1 MTDAGSALL
10 PALPGL
16 SLASG
21 ETLRAVFRPDLD
33 AELRYVTTTLALTTA
48 RVCWQSADGAWSAV
62 ACAATLR
69 LEQREHAGLGE
80 LRLLDGERTLARFFH
95 TLAVA
100 KEATELVDAFEA
112 QQGKPRS
119 RPVAPAEDDS
129 SELPS
134 SGRFPLLRVMA
145 FARPHLPA
153 VLVGLLLT
161 LASTAA
167 GLIPPYLTMPLV
179 DEVLVPGQAGQLSAE
194 LALPKV
200 ALYLGGLAAAAVA
213 AWLLVWA
220 QGALLSY
227 VTEKVAADLRN
238 RAFAHLHKLS
248 LEYFGGKRTGDLIAR
263 ISSDTEHLCSF
274 LSDTLV
280 DFVTDVLMIV
290 STCVV
295 LFSLDMTLAAAAV
308 ISFPPIAWL
317 IMRIRTKM
325 LHGYLRGGRVWSA
338 MTNILADTIP
348 GIRVVKAFSQERRE
362 IERFAQVNRRIVEI
376 NNRNNKMWTFFWP
389 AVALLN
395 QIGLL
400 VVWAVGARQ
409 VLHHEVTVGVLTA
422 FIAYIGRFYTRVE
435 SMSRMLTATQRA
447 SAAAQ
452 RLFEILDRVPSV
464 LDPKDPIPLGE
475 VRGEIELE
483 RVSFRYGSRLV
494 LDDVSFRVSPGQMIG
509 IVGHTGSG
517 KSTVANL
524 LCRFYDPSAGAVR
537 VDGHDIRRLSIADY
551 RKHIGIVL
559 QEPFLFFGTIAD
571 NVGYGLPG
579 VSGSQLIEAAR
590 AAHAHD
596 FILKLPEGYDA
607 LVGERGQSLSGG
619 ERQRI
624 AIARAILVDPRIL
637 LLDEATSAV
646 DTQTEREIQRALDN
660 VVAGRTTIAIAHR
673 LSTLRKAD
681 LLLVIK
687 DGRLAERGT
696 HAELLALDG
705 EYARLQRAQAATS
718 APVESVVDEEDA
730 APALPRIA
738 LDALALERDD
748 GGNLVAV
755 DRQSGQH
762 EGVVPRRCFPLSHPD
777 GFVSLLDGR
786 GRDRICIEAPGQLP
800 AEARHA
806 LAVALAKSE
815 FLPRVTRIVRVTNE
829 GTWSRWEVETDR
841 GPRGFVVD
849 QEDNIRRLDDGR
861 HVITD
866 SFGMRFLVPAPEQ
879 LDGHSRRCLVKAGLA
894 KAARLAE
901 HALDSWARK
910 ETNHAQA
917 DTAILDHGDT
927 SCWGE
932 RRGGQEAEGSVG
944 PEGPGASGCPLS
956 GYPGRR
962 GARQKGGRRQRAERA
977 ACGGSRPGNP
987 RAGRGPRRAQTGPGA
1002 GLLLVAGRRRAGR

>member
-1 MTDAGSALL
+1 MTDAGPSSLA
-10 PALPGL
+10 ALPGL
-16 SLASG
+16 SLAEG
-21 ETLRAVFRPDLD
+21 ERLRAVFRPDLD
-33 AELRYVTTTLALTTA
+33 EGLRYATATLALTTA
-48 RVCWQSADGAWSAV
+48 RVCWQSAAGAWSAV
-62 ACAATLR
+62 DLGATLR

-80 LRLLDGERTLARFFH
+80 LCLCDGPRTVARFFH

-100 KEATELVDAFEA
+100 KQATELADAFEA
-112 QQGKPRS
+112 QQGRPRT
-119 RPVAPAEDDS
+119 RPVAPAEDRDS
-129 SELPS
+129 ADLPI
-134 SGRFPLLRVMA
+134 SGKHPLLRVMA

-161 LASTAA
+161 LAATAA

-200 ALYLGGLAAAAVA
+200 ALYLGGLAAAAVV

-220 QGALLSY
+220 QGALLAY

-238 RAFAHLHKLS
+238 RAFAHLQKLS

-290 STCVV
+290 GTCVV
-295 LFSLDMTLAAAAV
+295 LFSLDPTLAAAAV

-348 GIRVVKAFSQERRE
+348 GIRVVKAFSQEQRE
-362 IERFAQVNRRIVEI
+362 VERFALVNRRIVEI
-376 NNRNNKMWTFFWP
+376 NNRNNAMWTFFWP

-464 LDPKDPIPLGE
+464 LEPKEPIPLGE

-494 LDDVSFRVSPGQMIG
+494 LDDVSFKVMPGQMIG

-537 VDGHDIRRLSIADY
+537 VDGKDIRRVSIAEY

-579 VSGSQLIEAAR
+579 ASGTQLIAAAR

-596 FILKLPEGYDA
+596 FILKLPEGYDS

-646 DTQTEREIQRALDN
+646 DAQTEREIQRALDN

-705 EYARLQRAQAATS
+705 EYARLQRAQAATA
-718 APVESVVDEEDA
+718 APQVGVAEAEEVEDA
-730 APALPRIA
+730 GLPGIAP
-738 LDALALERDD
+738 DALTLEHD
-748 GGNLVAV
+748 GGGGLVAV
-755 DRQSGQH
+755 DRQSGRRQV
-762 EGVVPRRCFPLSHPD
+762 VVPRRCFPLSHPD
-777 GFVSLLDGR
+777 GFVSLLDVR
-786 GRDRICIEAPGQLP
+786 GRDCACIESPTLLP
-800 AEARHA
+800 AETRQA
-806 LAVALAKSE
+806 LAAALARSE
-815 FLPRVTRIVRVTNE
+815 FLPQITRILRVVNE
-829 GTWSRWEVETDR
+829 GTWSRWQVETDR
-841 GPRGFVVD
+841 GQRSFIVD

-866 SFGMRFLVPAPEQ
+866 SYGMRFLVPTPEQ
-879 LDGHSRRCLVKAGLA
+879 LDGHSRRCL
-894 KAARLAE
+894 ARYA
-901 HALDSWARK
+901 
-910 ETNHAQA
+910 
-917 DTAILDHGDT
+917 
-927 SCWGE
+927 
-932 RRGGQEAEGSVG
+932 
-944 PEGPGASGCPLS
+944 
-956 GYPGRR
+956 
-962 GARQKGGRRQRAERA
+962 
-977 ACGGSRPGNP
+977 
-987 RAGRGPRRAQTGPGA
+987 
-1002 GLLLVAGRRRAGR
+1002 

>member
-1 MTDAGSALL
+1 MTDAGSPTLV
-10 PALPGL
+10 ALPGL
-16 SLASG
+16 ALAAG
-21 ETLRAVFRPDLD
+21 ESLRAVFRPDLD
-33 AELRYVTTTLALTTA
+33 EQLHYVTAAVALTSA
-48 RVCWQSADGAWSAV
+48 RVCWQSAAGPWASV
-62 ACAATLR
+62 AFATTLK
-69 LEQREHAGLGE
+69 LEQREYAGLGE
-80 LRLLDGERTLARFFH
+80 LRVTDGARIVARFFH

-100 KEATELVDAFEA
+100 REATLFADAFEA
-112 QQGKPRS
+112 QRGKPRT
-119 RPVAPAEDDS
+119 RPVAPSDEQDS
-129 SELPS
+129 TELPV
-134 SGRFPLLRVMA
+134 SGKFPLLRLMR
-145 FARPHLPA
+145 FARPHLGS
-153 VLVGLLLT
+153 VLAGLLLT

-167 GLIPPYLTMPLV
+167 GLVPPYLTMPLV
-179 DEVLVPGQAGQLSAE
+179 DQVLVPGQAGQLTFEA
-194 LALPKV
+194 ALPKV
-200 ALYLGGLAAAAVA
+200 TLYLGGLAAAAVA
-213 AWLLVWA
+213 VWLLVWA

-238 RAFAHLHKLS
+238 RTFSHLHELS

-263 ISSDTEHLCSF
+263 ISSDTDHLCSF

-280 DFVTDVLMIV
+280 DFVTDALMIA
-290 STCVV
+290 STCAV
-295 LFSLDMTLAAAAV
+295 LFSLDLTLAAAAV
-308 ISFPPIAWL
+308 LSFPPIAWL

-362 IERFAQVNRRIVEI
+362 VARFAQVNQRIVEI
-376 NNRNNKMWTFFWP
+376 NNRNNAMWTFFWP

-409 VLHHEVTVGVLTA
+409 VLHHQVTVGVLTA

-447 SAAAQ
+447 SAAAH

-464 LDPKDPIPLGE
+464 LDPKDPIPIGE
-475 VRGEIELE
+475 MRGEIELE

-494 LDDVSFRVSPGQMIG
+494 LDDVSFKVAPGQMIG

-537 VDGHDIRRLSIADY
+537 VDGNDIRRLSIEAY

-571 NVGYGLPG
+571 NVGYGQPG
-579 VSGSQLIEAAR
+579 ASGSQLIAAAR

-596 FILKLPEGYDA
+596 FILKLPECYDS

-624 AIARAILVDPRIL
+624 AIARAILVDPKIL

-646 DTQTEREIQRALDN
+646 DTHTEREIQRALDN

-705 EYARLQRAQAATS
+705 EYARLQRAQAVT
-718 APVESVVDEEDA
+718 APVLDAGGGVPVDEDEA
-730 APALPRIA
+730 AESQAKPRIA
-738 LDALALERDD
+738 LDALALERDG
-748 GGNLVAV
+748 GGNLWAI
-755 DRQSGQH
+755 DRKRGGR
-762 EGVVPRRCFPLSHPD
+762 EVVVPRRCFPLTNPD
-777 GFVSLLDGR
+777 GFVSLVDGR
-786 GRDRICIEAPGQLP
+786 GRDRACIENLAGLAAESRQVLLAALP
-800 AEARHA
+800 Q
-806 LAVALAKSE
+806 SE
-815 FLPRVTRIVRVTNE
+815 FLPQVTRILRVVNE
-829 GTWSRWEVETDR
+829 GTWSEWQVETDR
-841 GPRGFVVD
+841 GPRTFIVE

-866 SFGMRFLVPAPEQ
+866 SFGMRFLVPAPEH
-879 LDGHSRRCLVKAGLA
+879 LDVHSGRCL
-894 KAARLAE
+894 ARY
-901 HALDSWARK
+901 S
-910 ETNHAQA
+910 
-917 DTAILDHGDT
+917 
-927 SCWGE
+927 
-932 RRGGQEAEGSVG
+932 
-944 PEGPGASGCPLS
+944 
-956 GYPGRR
+956 
-962 GARQKGGRRQRAERA
+962 
-977 ACGGSRPGNP
+977 
-987 RAGRGPRRAQTGPGA
+987 
-1002 GLLLVAGRRRAGR
+1002 

>member
-1 MTDAGSALL
+1 MTDAGPTL
-10 PALPGL
+10 PFPGL
-16 SLASG
+16 PLAAG
-21 ETLRAVFRPDLD
+21 EMLHAVFRADLD
-33 AELRYVTTTLALTTA
+33 EQLAYVPSTVALTSA
-48 RVCWQSADGAWSAV
+48 RVCWQVGEGVWSSV
-62 ACAATLR
+62 DFDATFR
-69 LEQREHAGLGE
+69 LDQREYAGLGE
-80 LRLLDGERTLARFFH
+80 LRITDGARTVARFFH

-100 KEATELVDAFEA
+100 KEATLFADAFET
-112 QQGKPRS
+112 QLGRTRR
-119 RPVAPAEDDS
+119 RPVVLSDEDS
-129 SELPS
+129 AELPVK
-134 SGRFPLLRVMA
+134 GKFPLLRLMG
-145 FARPHLPA
+145 FARPHLAP
-153 VLVGLLLT
+153 VIVGLLLT

-167 GLIPPYLTMPLV
+167 GLVPPYLTMPLV
-179 DEVLVPGQAGQLSAE
+179 DEVLVPGQAGQLSSAE
-194 LALPKV
+194 ALPKV
-200 ALYLGGLAAAAVA
+200 AFYLGGLGIAAIV
-213 AWLLVWA
+213 AWLLIWA
-220 QGALLSY
+220 HGAILAY

-238 RAFAHLHKLS
+238 RAFAHLQKLS

-274 LSDTLV
+274 LSDTLI

-317 IMRIRTKM
+317 IMRIRGKM
-325 LHGYLRGGRVWSA
+325 LRGYLRGGRVWSA

-362 IERFAQVNRRIVEI
+362 IARFAQVNQRIVEI
-376 NNRNNKMWTFFWP
+376 NNRNNAMWTFFWP
-389 AVALLN
+389 AVAMLN

-409 VLHHEVTVGVLTA
+409 VLHHQITVGVLTA
-422 FIAYIGRFYTRVE
+422 FIAYIGRFYSRVE

-464 LDPKDPIPLGE
+464 LDPRDPLPIGE
-475 VRGEIELE
+475 FRGQIEFD

-494 LDDVSFRVSPGQMIG
+494 LDDVSFQVAPGQMIG

-537 VDGHDIRRLSIADY
+537 VDGNDIRRLSIEAY

-571 NVGYGLPG
+571 NVGYGQPG
-579 VSGSQLIEAAR
+579 ASGAQLIEAAR

-596 FILKLPEGYDA
+596 FILKLPECYDS

-705 EYARLQRAQAATS
+705 EYARLQRAQASTA
-718 APVESVVDEEDA
+718 AVVDGAAVNQDEEIESK
-730 APALPRIA
+730 PRIP
-738 LDALALERDD
+738 LDTIALERD
-748 GGNLVAV
+748 GSGNLWAI
-755 DRQSGQH
+755 DRQSRAR
-762 EGVVPRRCFPLSHPD
+762 EMVVPRRCFPLTHPAD
-777 GFVSLLDGR
+777 FVSLLDGH
-786 GRDRICIEAPGQLP
+786 GRDRVCIEDP
-800 AEARHA
+800 AVLTTESRRTLMAA
-806 LAVALAKSE
+806 LAQNE
-815 FLPRVTRIVRVTNE
+815 FLPQVTRILRVVHK
-829 GTWSRWEVETDR
+829 GTWSMWYVETDR
-841 GPRGFVVD
+841 GARSFIVN
-849 QEDNIRRLDDGR
+849 QEDNIRRLEDGR
-861 HVITD
+861 HLITD
-866 SFGMRFLVPAPEQ
+866 SFGMRFLVPEDEK
-879 LDGHSRRCLVKAGLA
+879 LDIQSRRCL
-894 KAARLAE
+894 
-901 HALDSWARK
+901 
-910 ETNHAQA
+910 
-917 DTAILDHGDT
+917 
-927 SCWGE
+927 
-932 RRGGQEAEGSVG
+932 
-944 PEGPGASGCPLS
+944 
-956 GYPGRR
+956 GRY
-962 GARQKGGRRQRAERA
+962 A
-977 ACGGSRPGNP
+977 
-987 RAGRGPRRAQTGPGA
+987 
-1002 GLLLVAGRRRAGR
+1002 

>member
-1 MTDAGSALL
+1 MTDAGPPPLA
-10 PALPGL
+10 ALPGL
-16 SLASG
+16 SLADG
-21 ETLRAVFRPDLD
+21 ESLRAVFRPDLD
-33 AELRYVTTTLALTTA
+33 EGLRYATTTLALTTA
-48 RVCWQSADGAWSAV
+48 RVCWQWPAGDWSSV
-62 ACAATLR
+62 DLGATLR

-80 LRLLDGERTLARFFH
+80 LRLQDGARRVARFFY
-95 TLAVA
+95 TMAVA
-100 KEATELVDAFEA
+100 KQATELVDAFEA
-112 QQGKPRS
+112 QQGKSRT
-119 RPVAPAEDDS
+119 RPVAPAEDADGMD
-129 SELPS
+129 LPTS
-134 SGRFPLLRVMA
+134 RRFPLLRVIA

-161 LASTAA
+161 LASTGA

-179 DEVLVPGQAGQLSAE
+179 DDVLVPGQAGQLSVEA
-194 LALPKV
+194 ALPKV

-213 AWLLVWA
+213 AWLLLWA

-238 RAFAHLHKLS
+238 RAFAHLQTLS

-295 LFSLDMTLAAAAV
+295 LFALDMTLAAAAV

-362 IERFAQVNRRIVEI
+362 IERFAQINRRIVEI
-376 NNRNNKMWTFFWP
+376 NNRNNAMWTFFWP

-464 LDPKDPIPLGE
+464 LDPKEPIPLGE
-475 VRGEIELE
+475 VQGDIEFE

-494 LDDVSFRVSPGQMIG
+494 LDDVSFEVAPGQMIG

-537 VDGHDIRRLSIADY
+537 VDGKDIRRLSIAEY
-551 RKHIGIVL
+551 RRHIGIVL

-579 VSGSQLIEAAR
+579 ASGAQLIAAAR

-596 FILKLPEGYDA
+596 FILKLSEGYDS

-718 APVESVVDEEDA
+718 APPEAGVEAEEEA
-730 APALPRIA
+730 EGSALSRPALA
-738 LDALALERDD
+738 TLALEGD
-748 GGNLVAV
+748 GSGGLLAI
-755 DRQSGQH
+755 DRQSGWS
-762 EGVVPRRCFPLSHPD
+762 EVVVPRRCFPLSRPD
-777 GFVSLLDGR
+777 GFVSLLDAR
-786 GRDRICIEAPGQLP
+786 GRDRLCIEHP
-800 AEARHA
+800 ALLDTATRQALAAA
-806 LAVALAKSE
+806 LAVSE
-815 FLPRVTRIVRVTNE
+815 FLPHITRILRVVNE
-829 GTWSRWEVETDR
+829 GTRLRWQVETDR
-841 GPRGFVVD
+841 GQRSFIVD

-861 HVITD
+861 HIITD
-866 SFGMRFLVPAPEQ
+866 SFGMRFLVPGPEK
-879 LDGHSRRCLVKAGLA
+879 LDGHSRRCL
-894 KAARLAE
+894 ARY
-901 HALDSWARK
+901 
-910 ETNHAQA
+910 
-917 DTAILDHGDT
+917 G
-927 SCWGE
+927 
-932 RRGGQEAEGSVG
+932 
-944 PEGPGASGCPLS
+944 
-956 GYPGRR
+956 
-962 GARQKGGRRQRAERA
+962 
-977 ACGGSRPGNP
+977 
-987 RAGRGPRRAQTGPGA
+987 
-1002 GLLLVAGRRRAGR
+1002 